1 LANEG
6 LTALEHELRAPAPAG
21 IRRLDDAQLGDLASA
36 IVDERHRQAAAL
48 AAAGDQALGQL
59 PRVVRIPIKK
69 LLG

>member
-6 LTALEHELRAPAPAG
+6 LTALEQELRAPAPEG
-21 IRRLDDAQLGDLASA
+21 IRRLGDAQLRDLATA

-48 AAAGDQALGQL
+48 AAAGDKALGQI
-59 PRVVRIPIKK
+59 PRLLRIPIKK